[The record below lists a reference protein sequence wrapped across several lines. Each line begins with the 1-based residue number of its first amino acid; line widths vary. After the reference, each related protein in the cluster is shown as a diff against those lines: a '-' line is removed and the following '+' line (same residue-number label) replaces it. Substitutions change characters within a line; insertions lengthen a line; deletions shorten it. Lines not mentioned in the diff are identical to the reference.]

1 MQNLKKL
8 DYGLTLSA
16 FVGDA
21 KKKKSACTARD
32 IRAVTA
38 GYSPDIWQHSKCLR
52 PIELPHCES
61 TEPYLFTLLLKV
73 DEKTL

>member
-1 MQNLKKL
+1 MDLRYQHLWEML
-8 DYGLTLSA
+8 
-16 FVGDA
+16 
-21 KKKKSACTARD
+21 KKSACTARD

-38 GYSPDIWQHSKCLR
+38 GYSPEIWQHSKCLR
-52 PIELPHCES
+52 PIELPQCES

>member
-1 MQNLKKL
+1 MLNFKKL

-16 FVGDA
+16 FVEDA
-21 KKKKSACTARD
+21 KKKSACTARD

-38 GYSPDIWQHSKCLR
+38 GYSPEIWQHSKRLR
-52 PIELPHCES
+52 PIELPQCES